1 MLRATNLIGF
11 GDRPVRATGVT
22 TALSFNAQTGQNAA
36 GSSYSWLSAS
46 IGAADTNRYC
56 ILLAAAFDNTND
68 SFNTLNA
75 TINGNAMTSI
85 HSVEGY
91 TTLDEIQCHAWI
103 YALATGTT
111 ANFVVST
118 GSGTWDTIVLA
129 SYRLIHADG
138 TLLDTG
144 SFDGSGGGATDDLDV
159 NTVAGGCA
167 LGVGFTLNSTAT
179 TWTGLTEDFD
189 QDYRSGE
196 YWSGAH
202 ETNLASTETPRS
214 ISSSALDADS
224 VAITMSWD

>member
-22 TALSFNAQTGQNAA
+22 TALSFNAQTGQDAA
-36 GSSYSWLSAS
+36 ASSYTWTGAS
-46 IGAADTNRYC
+46 IGAADDNRYC
-56 ILLAAAFDNTND
+56 ILCAAAFDNTDNSYD
-68 SFNTLNA
+68 TLNA
-75 TINGNAMTSI
+75 TINGNSMTSLT
-85 HSVEGY
+85 SVEGA
-91 TTLDEIQCHAWI
+91 TGLDEVQVHAWI

-118 GSGTWDTIVLA
+118 GSGTWDTVVLA

-138 TLLDTG
+138 TPFDTG
-144 SFDGSGGGATDDLDV
+144 GHTGTVDAMNI
-159 NTVAGGCA
+159 NTSAGGCA
-167 LGVGFTLNSTAT
+167 LGVSFTLNSTAT

-202 ETNLASTETPRS
+202 ETGLASTETPRT
-214 ISSSALDADS
+214 IASSAIDIDS
-224 VAITMSWD
+224 VGLTISWD